1 MAEGGEGFEEMDKS
15 GGFGLPPPPR
25 LAAARCCCPNY
36 ALNLLKSFKFDFEIS
51 LAWYSH
57 SFRTMSKARPIHP
70 GTTYLITR
78 RTERRHCLLRPDL
91 VLNAFV
97 LYSFIVSARRHGI
110 LLHAF
115 CVMSTHM
122 HYVITDPTGRL
133 PRFLELF
140 HRLAA
145 IGVKIIRFWDGAVWD
160 RSQTS
165 VVELGSRQAIV
176 EKIAYT
182 LANPVEAGLVATAQE
197 WPGIK
202 TSVDDIG
209 QTTLEAKRPNQY
221 FRAKNPLWTLDA
233 FLEVTLPPSIDP
245 SEAQAFRAEIQKE
258 LSDREE
264 AAGAKFP
271 PHTVL
276 GAENVIKVD
285 PESRT
290 TSHEP
295 KFQRQPTFA
304 LGRGATK
311 AMREAMIAKRRA
323 FQTAYAK
330 AFEEWRAGNRTITFP
345 AGTYAMHVIH
355 KVNVASCE

>member
-1 MAEGGEGFEEMDKS
+1 
-15 GGFGLPPPPR
+15 
-25 LAAARCCCPNY
+25 
-36 ALNLLKSFKFDFEIS
+36 
-51 LAWYSH
+51 
-57 SFRTMSKARPIHP
+57 MSKARPIHP

-91 VLNAFV
+91 MINAFI
-97 LYSFIVSARRHGI
+97 LYAFVISARRHGM

-115 CVMSTHM
+115 CAMSTHM

-133 PRFLELF
+133 PRFLEMF

-176 EKIAYT
+176 EKIAYA
-182 LANPVEAGLVATAQE
+182 LANPVEAGLVTTAHE

-209 QTTLEAKRPNQY
+209 QKTLEARRPSQY
-221 FRAKNPLWTLDA
+221 FRAKNPLWVLDA
-233 FLEVTLPPSIDP
+233 FLDVSLPPSITPAD
-245 SEAQAFRAEIQKE
+245 AQRFRDEIQKE
-258 LSDREE
+258 LSDRVT
-264 AAGAKFP
+264 AASAKIP
-271 PHTVL
+271 ANAVL
-276 GAENVIKVD
+276 GAENATKVD
-285 PESRT
+285 PESRI

-311 AMREAMIAKRRA
+311 EMREAMIAKRRA
-323 FQTAYAK
+323 FQAAYTTALQ
-330 AFEEWRAGNRTITFP
+330 EWRAGDRLVTFP
-345 AGTYAMHVIH
+345 AGTYAMRVIH
-355 KVNVASCE
+355 NANVATT